1 MKKLL
6 KLLVIL
12 FIAKASF
19 SQTAS
24 LGVQYSFPSYGL
36 SAKFNPN
43 DHHSIQLIYGALG
56 IVSNFSGRYNYLF
69 DENDAIVPTKPYLYA
84 QAGKWFYNQG
94 NLDESVFGYGVG
106 AGLEFNY
113 FFWGLFSDN
122 LKSSIEI
129 GYGDVDLFYYDFS
142 YTTFGFGLHYE
153 FGY

>member
-1 MKKLL
+1 MEL
-6 KLLVIL
+6 I
-12 FIAKASF
+12 
-19 SQTAS
+19 
-24 LGVQYSFPSYGL
+24 GDL
-36 SAKFNPN
+36 S
-43 DHHSIQLIYGALG
+43 SIYGALG

-94 NLDESVFGYGVG
+94 ILDESVFGYGVG